1 MKKILP
7 LITLTILLTSAFS
20 QDEIFLKSGK
30 KIIAE
35 VDTASIIKGNTSVRI
50 KKRYDT
56 NHTFLNLTTVNFI
69 RSWNGLLLYPVG
81 VVVNTNSGRAHLS
94 NVIHLP
100 EEDQR
105 LSLASKEEAL
115 KNGYELCH
123 ACFDT
128 TPYLSDLDIEI
139 ELTKETILAI
149 QNSNEIM
156 YEHEKLPI
164 LQKFVDKVLA
174 NWPEKLKGYNYRIQ
188 IIRDQSPN
196 AMAVAGGNLYFTT
209 GLIDIAETDAELEAV
224 VAHEIA
230 HVERRHSLREYKA
243 YLKKQ
248 AIAAVVGVGLALIA
262 ANNSDNKNVQTGA
275 AVAALSTTYALEFAQ
290 KGYERDLEQEADM
303 FAQIYLASINET
315 KAPMM
320 SSLDKLATY
329 TGSRI
334 GFVPPANA
342 YSSHPDLTRRM
353 NQLKHG
359 ELVKYDNP
367 VKFAFYRRPVQGKSA
382 WKNDIFKEGFID
394 LDINYIY
401 SAPSSE
407 NPFNKEIMI
416 AGTVNNNNP
425 TYSFKLDELK
435 LNFVGTLG
443 VKDLNGLVDVVIPRV
458 GSIDFVGRV
467 QADPLQ
473 AKTILENLKNRKILP
488 FSSKVSAVIIK
499 PGEKMENVKGLS
511 KLKTAIVIK

>member
-1 MKKILP
+1 MKRIFP
-7 LITLTILLTSAFS
+7 IITFAILLTSAFS
-20 QDEIFLKSGK
+20 QDEIFLKNGK

-56 NHTFLNLTTVNFI
+56 DHTFLNLTTVNFI
-69 RSWNGLLLYPVG
+69 RSWNGILLYPRG
-81 VVVNTNSGRAHLS
+81 VAVNTNSGRIHLS
-94 NVIHLP
+94 NVSHLP
-100 EEDQR
+100 EDDQV
-105 LSLASKEEAL
+105 LIFDTKDEAI
-115 KNGYELCH
+115 KAGYELCH

-128 TPYLSDLDIEI
+128 TPSLSDLDIEL

-156 YEHEKLPI
+156 YEHEKLPV
-164 LQKFVDKVLA
+164 LQKFVDKVLL
-174 NWPEKLKGYNYRIQ
+174 NWPEKLKGYDYRIQ
-188 IIRDQSPN
+188 IIRDKSPN

-209 GLIDIAETDAELEAV
+209 GLIDIAETDSELEAI

-248 AIAAVVGVGLALIA
+248 AIAAVVGVGLGLIA
-262 ANNSDNKNVQTGA
+262 ANNSKNQNVQTGA
-275 AVAALSTTYALEFAQ
+275 AVAALSTVYALEFAQ
-290 KGYERDLEQEADM
+290 KGYARDLEQEADM
-303 FAQIYLASINET
+303 FAQIYLKSVGLT
-315 KAPMM
+315 KTPML
-320 SSLDKLATY
+320 SSLDKIATY

-334 GFVPPANA
+334 GFVPSANA
-342 YSSHPDLTRRM
+342 YSSHPDVVRRM
-353 NQLKHG
+353 NQIKYG
-359 ELVKYDNP
+359 ELINYDSP
-367 VKFAFYRRPVQGKSA
+367 VKFALYKRPVSGKNA
-382 WKNDIFKEGFID
+382 WKNEIFVESFIE
-394 LDINYIY
+394 LDINYVY

-407 NPFNKEIMI
+407 DPFKKEIMI

-443 VKDLNGLVDVVIPRV
+443 VSDLKGLVDVVVPRV

-467 QADPLQ
+467 QAEPDQ
-473 AKTILENLKNRKILP
+473 AKTILGDLRNRKIIP

-499 PGEKMENVKGLS
+499 PGEEMKSVKNLS
-511 KLKTAIVIK
+511 NQKTAIVIK